1 MKFYDKYDKRE
12 RMRKESL
19 KEGKA
24 KDMLLQKIID
34 IVEKAGDILL
44 CATDIEESVEEKSGR
59 ANFVTL
65 YDKKVQDFLFERLAE
80 ILPEAVFIGEEQ
92 EEHASLPE
100 GYAFII
106 DPIDGTTNFMKGYR
120 TSCVSVG
127 LVKAGKPEI
136 GVVYNPYQKEMF
148 WAKKGEG
155 AFCNGKRLRV
165 SSHALSEG
173 VVLVGTSPYNEE
185 LSKRSFA
192 WAYEL
197 FVRSLD
203 IRRSG
208 SAALDL
214 CSLAAGRAEFYF
226 ELLLSPWDFAAGALI
241 LEEAGGKILTAE
253 GKELCF
259 GQKSGVAA
267 GNPVSLR
274 AWQKLLEE
282 GILI

>member
-1 MKFYDKYDKRE
+1 
-12 RMRKESL
+12 
-19 KEGKA
+19 
-24 KDMLLQKIID
+24 MLLQKIMD
-34 IVEKAGDILL
+34 IVEEAGNILL

-65 YDKKVQDFLFERLAE
+65 YDKKVQDFLFEKLAE
-80 ILPEAVFIGEEQ
+80 VLPEAVFIGEEQ
-92 EEHASLPE
+92 EEHAALPD

-155 AFCNGKRLRV
+155 AFCNGRKLRV

-185 LSKRSFA
+185 LSKKSFA

-197 FVRSLD
+197 FIRSLD

-241 LEEAGGKILTAE
+241 LEEAGGKIFTAE
-253 GKELCF
+253 GRELCF
-259 GQKSGVAA
+259 GKKSGVAA
-267 GNPVSLR
+267 GNPLALQ
-274 AWQKLLEE
+274 AWFKLLEE
-282 GILI
+282 GVLG

>member
-1 MKFYDKYDKRE
+1 
-12 RMRKESL
+12 
-19 KEGKA
+19 
-24 KDMLLQKIID
+24 MLLRRIIN
-34 IVEKAGDILL
+34 IVEEAGHILL
-44 CATDIEESVEEKSGR
+44 EATDIEGCVEEKSGR

-65 YDKKVQDFLFERLAE
+65 YDKRVQDFLFEKLRE
-80 ILPEAVFIGEEQ
+80 VLPEAVFIGEE
-92 EEHASLPE
+92 EEAHAALPE

-120 TSCVSVG
+120 TSCISVG
-127 LVKAGKPEI
+127 LVKNGLPEI

-155 AFCNGKRLRV
+155 AFCNGKVIHV
-165 SSHALSEG
+165 SAHSLSEG
-173 VVLVGTSPYNEE
+173 LVLVGTSPYNEE

-208 SAALDL
+208 SAAIDL

-253 GKELCF
+253 GAPLIFDRKV
-259 GQKSGVAA
+259 GVAA
-267 GNPVSLR
+267 GNPAAVEE
-274 AWQKLLEE
+274 WQRLLAAGVLEQQ
-282 GILI
+282 G